1 MSADPAMTLI
11 DRQARK
17 QVLLTRIAF
26 ERAELRGELAQ
37 VNGAA
42 RLPNLLRGA
51 IGGKLGQSLFGAAG
65 PAGQG
70 GWVGLALSL
79 LRRYRVA
86 AALLGGAAPIL
97 RGRGGWRRVA
107 RIGGLAA
114 AAYFGWR
121 FVQGRRQGDDRPP

>member
-1 MSADPAMTLI
+1 MSMNAM
-11 DRQARK
+11 DRHARK

-26 ERAELRGELAQ
+26 ERAELRGELAR
-37 VNGAA
+37 VNTAA

-51 IGGKLGQSLFGAAG
+51 IGGNIGKSLFGAAG

-97 RGRGGWRRVA
+97 SGRGGWRRVV
-107 RIGGLAA
+107 RVGGLAA

-121 FVQGRRQGDDRPP
+121 FVQGRDKRP

>member
-1 MSADPAMTLI
+1 MTSMNAL
-11 DRQARK
+11 DRHARK

-26 ERAELRGELAQ
+26 ESAELRGELAR
-37 VNGAA
+37 VNLAA

-51 IGGKLGQSLFGAAG
+51 IGGKLGKSLFGAAG

-70 GWVGLALSL
+70 GWVGLALAL

-97 RGRGGWRRVA
+97 RGRGGWRRVVRVA
-107 RIGGLAA
+107 GLAA
-114 AAYFGWR
+114 AGYFGWR
-121 FVQGRRQGDDRPP
+121 FFQGRDKR

>member
-1 MSADPAMTLI
+1 M
-11 DRQARK
+11 DRHARK

-26 ERAELRGELAQ
+26 ERVELRSELAR
-37 VNGAA
+37 VNRAA

-51 IGGKLGQSLFGAAG
+51 IGGGLGQSLFGAAG

-86 AALLGGAAPIL
+86 AALLGGAAPL
-97 RGRGGWRRVA
+97 MRGRGGWRRVV
-107 RIGGLAA
+107 RLGGLAA
-114 AAYFGWR
+114 AAYAGWHV
-121 FVQGRRQGDDRPP
+121 VQGRRQGNDKQP

>member
-1 MSADPAMTLI
+1 MGMNAM
-11 DRQARK
+11 DRHARK

-26 ERAELRGELAQ
+26 ERAELRTELAQ
-37 VNGAA
+37 VNRAA
-42 RLPNLLRGA
+42 HLPNLLRGA
-51 IGGKLGQSLFGAAG
+51 IGGRLGRSLFGAAG

-97 RGRGGWRRVA
+97 RGRGGWRRIV
-107 RIGGLAA
+107 RMGGLAA
-114 AAYFGWR
+114 VAYFGWR
-121 FVQGRRQGDDRPP
+121 FFRPDRDET

>member
-1 MSADPAMTLI
+1 MSMNAM
-11 DRQARK
+11 DRHARK

-26 ERAELRGELAQ
+26 ERAELRGELAH
-37 VNGAA
+37 VNKAA

-51 IGGKLGQSLFGAAG
+51 IGGHLGQSLFGAAG

-86 AALLGGAAPIL
+86 AALLGSAAPIL
-97 RGRGGWRRVA
+97 RGRGGWRRIVRVGA
-107 RIGGLAA
+107 LAA
-114 AAYFGWR
+114 AAYVGWR
-121 FVQGRRQGDDRPP
+121 LFQSRDKR

>member
-1 MSADPAMTLI
+1 M
-11 DRQARK
+11 DRHARK

-26 ERAELRGELAQ
+26 ERAELRGDLAY
-37 VNGAA
+37 VNKAA

-51 IGGKLGQSLFGAAG
+51 IGGNLGQSLFGAAG

-86 AALLGGAAPIL
+86 AALLGSAAPIL
-97 RGRGGWRRVA
+97 RGRGGWRRVV
-107 RIGGLAA
+107 RVGGLAA
-114 AAYFGWR
+114 AAYVGWR
-121 FVQGRRQGDDRPP
+121 FFQGRTKR

>member
-1 MSADPAMTLI
+1 MSLNSI
-11 DRQARK
+11 DRHARK
-17 QVLLTRIAF
+17 QVLITRIAF
-26 ERAELRGELAQ
+26 ERAELRSEFAH
-37 VNGAA
+37 VSAAA

-51 IGGKLGQSLFGAAG
+51 IRGNLGQSLFGAAG

-121 FVQGRRQGDDRPP
+121 FIQGRRPGDERRP

>member
-1 MSADPAMTLI
+1 MTSMNAI
-11 DRQARK
+11 DRHARK

-26 ERAELRGELAQ
+26 ESAELRGELAR
-37 VNGAA
+37 VNLAA

-51 IGGKLGQSLFGAAG
+51 IGGKLGKSLFGAAG

-70 GWVGLALSL
+70 GWVGLALAL

-97 RGRGGWRRVA
+97 RGRGGWRRVVRVA
-107 RIGGLAA
+107 GLAA
-114 AAYFGWR
+114 AACFGWR
-121 FVQGRRQGDDRPP
+121 FFQGRDKR

>member
-1 MSADPAMTLI
+1 M
-11 DRQARK
+11 DRHARK

-26 ERAELRGELAQ
+26 ERIELRGELARVDQ
-37 VNGAA
+37 AA

-51 IGGKLGQSLFGAAG
+51 IGGHLGQSLFGAAG

-86 AALLGGAAPIL
+86 AALLGGVAPIV
-97 RGRGGWRRVA
+97 RGRGGWRRLA
-107 RIGGLAA
+107 RLGGLVA
-114 AAYFGWR
+114 AAYAGWR
-121 FVQGRRQGDDRPP
+121 FVQGRHRRNDRQP

>member
-1 MSADPAMTLI
+1 MSSGARTRL
-11 DRQARK
+11 DREARK

-26 ERAELRGELAQ
+26 ERADLRAELSQL
-37 VNGAA
+37 NHAA

-51 IGGKLGQSLFGAAG
+51 MGGHIGQALFGAAG

-86 AALLGGAAPIL
+86 AALLGSAGAIL
-97 RGRGGWRRVA
+97 RGRGWRRFA
-107 RIGGLAA
+107 RVGGLAT

-121 FVQGRRQGDDRPP
+121 FVQGRRQGDERQP

>member
-1 MSADPAMTLI
+1 MNMKAM
-11 DRQARK
+11 DRHARK

-26 ERAELRGELAQ
+26 ERAELRSDLAQ
-37 VNGAA
+37 VNRAA
-42 RLPNLLRGA
+42 RLPNLLRGV
-51 IGGKLGQSLFGAAG
+51 IGGKFGQSLFSAAG
-65 PAGQG
+65 PAG
-70 GWVGLALSL
+70 GWVVLALSL

-114 AAYFGWR
+114 AAYFGRR
-121 FVQGRRQGDDRPP
+121 FFQGREKR

>member
-1 MSADPAMTLI
+1 MSMNAL
-11 DRQARK
+11 DRHARK

-26 ERAELRGELAQ
+26 ERSELRNELAQ
-37 VNGAA
+37 INRAA
-42 RLPNLLRGA
+42 RLSNLLRGA
-51 IGGKLGQSLFGAAG
+51 FGGTLGKSLFGAAG

-86 AALLGGAAPIL
+86 AALLGGLAPIL
-97 RGRGGWRRVA
+97 HGRGGWRRVA

-121 FVQGRRQGDDRPP
+121 AVWGRRQGDDGRP

>member
-1 MSADPAMTLI
+1 MGMNAM
-11 DRQARK
+11 DRHARK

-37 VNGAA
+37 ISQAA

-51 IGGKLGQSLFGAAG
+51 IGGSIGKSLFGAAG

-79 LRRYRVA
+79 LRRYRVV

-97 RGRGGWRRVA
+97 RGRGGWRRVV
-107 RIGGLAA
+107 RVGGLAA
-114 AAYFGWR
+114 VAFFGWR
-121 FVQGRRQGDDRPP
+121 LVQGRAKRP